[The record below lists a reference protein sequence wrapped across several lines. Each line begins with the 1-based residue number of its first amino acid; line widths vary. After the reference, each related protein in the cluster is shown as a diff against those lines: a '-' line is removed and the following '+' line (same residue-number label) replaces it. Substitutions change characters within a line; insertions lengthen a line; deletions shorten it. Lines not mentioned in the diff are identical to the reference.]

1 MVTALR
7 WFLLSAA
14 IINVLMAT
22 VLYRPVGR
30 AFIYWY
36 MSFFQFPAVLRRRLA
51 RDRVVQAWGLASA
64 ATCLALWW
72 YLGTADGQAML
83 RAWTS

>member
-14 IINVLMAT
+14 VINLLMAT

-30 AFIYWY
+30 PFMYWY
-36 MSFFQFPAVLRRRLA
+36 MSFFQFPRALRRLLS
-51 RDRVVQAWGLASA
+51 RDRLVQAWGLGSSA
-64 ATCLALWW
+64 VCLALWW
-72 YLGTADGQAML
+72 YLGTADGEALL